1 MSYIIE
7 VYKIFRAT
15 GPATSFTTQDF
26 HKRYGKKLR
35 IDLKK
40 AGNATSILDRAGLLE
55 SEKSRPRTYKLKAN
69 CKDVEAQARISA
81 LWKKDG
87 TASNGTGKTRRTRAE
102 MELSISFMVASGRK
116 VSLTMRDAIHLQVQL
131 NKLLP

>member
-1 MSYIIE
+1 
-7 VYKIFRAT
+7 VFRST
-15 GPATSFTTQDF
+15 GPATSFTTESF
-26 HKRYGKKLR
+26 YKRHGKKLR

-55 SEKSRPRTYKLKAN
+55 SEKSRPRTYKLGIN
-69 CKDVEAQARISA
+69 CKDAEAQARISA
-81 LWKKDG
+81 LWKRDG
-87 TASNGTGKTRRTRAE
+87 AASNGTGKTRRTKAD
-102 MELSISFMVASGRK
+102 MELTISFMVASGKK